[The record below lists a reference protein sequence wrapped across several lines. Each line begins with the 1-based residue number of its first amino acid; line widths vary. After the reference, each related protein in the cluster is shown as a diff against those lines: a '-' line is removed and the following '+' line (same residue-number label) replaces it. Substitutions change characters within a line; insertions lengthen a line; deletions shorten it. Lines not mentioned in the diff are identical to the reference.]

1 MQPTYSS
8 SRILLPARPWFIA
21 FSLLVALLLN
31 MLPFTSWPGL
41 PDWLAMTLCFWSMRE
56 SRRIGM
62 GWGFLFGLVMDVADG
77 SLMGQHALAY
87 VLLTYAAQTLSR
99 RILWFPLGTQAL
111 HVLPMLAAVQL
122 IQYLVR
128 SIAGAHFPGLG
139 FILSPLIGAILWLPL
154 TYLLLLPQY
163 QPVERDDNRPI

>member
-31 MLPFTSWPGL
+31 MLPFTSWPGM
-41 PDWLAMTLCFWSMRE
+41 PDWLAMALCFWSMRE